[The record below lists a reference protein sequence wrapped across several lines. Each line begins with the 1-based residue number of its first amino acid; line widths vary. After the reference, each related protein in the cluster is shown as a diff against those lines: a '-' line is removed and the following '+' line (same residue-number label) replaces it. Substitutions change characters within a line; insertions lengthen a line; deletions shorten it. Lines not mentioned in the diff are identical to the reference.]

1 VRYFF
6 SAMAFAIVFASP
18 ILAADQL
25 SGAWTTM
32 GDSPAQIFIFK
43 ASGDRFA
50 GVACGP
56 CDRAAS
62 VFRIEDGRMDGD
74 RVSFVVSYGA
84 GGPRFKELGSYR
96 DRVAG
101 SIVNG
106 RLSLTAQPEGRAAPA
121 STLSLKRVVEGFV
134 PNTANVPPSSLLTA
148 DPTTAP
154 SSIDGRWVSPGR
166 SAQQNLILKV
176 RGQKVWG
183 VICGPCTPDIVA
195 LVDDGTFDGT
205 TLKFYINH
213 IDTPPSPQQPGVRR
227 NIMTGSVS
235 GNIIRFKWVRE
246 GAETDPGGEMMFI
259 GPIRD

>member
-1 VRYFF
+1 MKVSHF
-6 SAMAFAIVFASP
+6 SAMVFVIVFAAP
-18 ILAADQL
+18 VLAADQI
-25 SGAWTTM
+25 SGTWTT

-50 GVACGP
+50 GIACGP

-62 VFRIEDGRMDGD
+62 VFRVEDGRVDGD
-74 RVSFVVSYGA
+74 RLSFVVSYG
-84 GGPRFKELGSYR
+84 GGRR

-101 SIVNG
+101 TIMNG
-106 RLSLTAQPEGRAAPA
+106 RLSLKAPA
-121 STLSLKRVVEGFV
+121 STWSLKRVVEGFV
-134 PNTANVPPSSLLTA
+134 PNTDNVPPSSLLTA
-148 DPTTAP
+148 DPIADP
-154 SSIDGRWVSPGR
+154 SPIEGRWVSPGN

-183 VICGPCTPDIVA
+183 VICGPCTPGIVA
-195 LVDDGTFDGT
+195 LIDDGTYDGT

-227 NIMTGSVS
+227 NIMTGTLS
-235 GNIIRFKWVRE
+235 GNIIRVKWVRE
-246 GAETDPGGEMMFI
+246 GAGTEPGGEMMFI